1 MKVRHARIFISI
13 GYSKHVFNQFKS
25 NMTKDGRINIFFL
38 SCDLLLSKKFRMTL
52 LPWLNI
58 TKIGLGALP
67 GLMLD
72 LELLRKI

>member
-1 MKVRHARIFISI
+1 
-13 GYSKHVFNQFKS
+13 
-25 NMTKDGRINIFFL
+25 MTKDGRINIFFL

-72 LELLRKI
+72 LELLEII